1 MTMMNSFPIKKRSPV
16 FLYFVITSGTGLL
29 AFAIK
34 CIFDPVSLVTGGFTG
49 IAILI
54 KALTD
59 MFYRGGI
66 PLWFANLAL
75 NVPFFIL
82 AYKIKGKKFIGRTA
96 YATVMLSVWLYVIPE
111 IDFVEGD
118 YILASIFGGVL
129 AGIAMGS
136 ILWANATTGGTEMV
150 AVLLQCR
157 LKHYSVAQIM
167 QVLDGMIVLVGV
179 YVFGLRP
186 SMYAIVAI
194 FITSKVTD
202 TILEGMKFSKAAYIV
217 TDHFQEIAKQIME
230 DLNRGVT
237 GLEAQG
243 MYSGE
248 KKCVLYCVVS
258 KKEIVSLKEI
268 VHQID
273 QSAFVIVGDVREVH
287 GEGFIEH
294 KKK

>member
-1 MTMMNSFPIKKRSPV
+1 MNKIFMKKRNPV
-16 FLYFVITSGTGLL
+16 FLYLVIAAGTGLL

-34 CIFDPVSLVTGGFTG
+34 CIFDQVGLVTGGFTG
-49 IAILI
+49 IAILL
-54 KALTD
+54 KSVTGF
-59 MFYRGGI
+59 FYEGGI

-75 NVPFFIL
+75 NVPFFIIAL
-82 AYKIKGKKFIGRTA
+82 KLKGKRFIGRTMF
-96 YATVMLSVWLYVIPE
+96 ATVLLSVWLYLIPDM
-111 IDFVEGD
+111 DFAAGD

-129 AGIAMGS
+129 VGTAMGM

-150 AVLLQCR
+150 ALLLQGW

-167 QVLDGMIVLVGV
+167 QVLDGMIVLVGL

-194 FITSKVTD
+194 FISSKVMD

-217 TDHFQEIAKQIME
+217 TDFYEEIAKQIME
-230 DLNRGVT
+230 ELERGVT

-243 MYSGE
+243 MYSGS

-258 KKEIVSLKEI
+258 KKEIVSLKEL
-268 VHQID
+268 VRRID
-273 QSAFVIVGDVREVH
+273 ENAFVVVGDVREVL
-287 GEGFIEH
+287 GEGFLV
-294 KKK
+294 